1 MYCVYIVTSYKQNIV
16 KYTFKKANQIDI
28 LVEFLFG
35 VYSAVLIIKIL
46 TKKTLFRSAS
56 YNILSTGNQT
66 AISRDKVTKS
76 YDNSDEDDSW
86 DKMFDDDGDCLD
98 PNSLKEVF

>member
-1 MYCVYIVTSYKQNIV
+1 VYCVYIVTSYKQNIV

-28 LVEFLFG
+28 LVEFL
-35 VYSAVLIIKIL
+35 
-46 TKKTLFRSAS
+46 LFRSAS

>member
-1 MYCVYIVTSYKQNIV
+1 MNRIGTNFRVKPTGIFWIFTSISQQNLHFI
-16 KYTFKKANQIDI
+16 FPEDSCWLQ
-28 LVEFLFG
+28 
-35 VYSAVLIIKIL
+35 
-46 TKKTLFRSAS
+46 
-56 YNILSTGNQT
+56 STGNQT

-76 YDNSDEDDSW
+76 SDNSDEDDSW

>member
-1 MYCVYIVTSYKQNIV
+1 
-16 KYTFKKANQIDI
+16 

-76 YDNSDEDDSW
+76 SDNSDEDDSW